1 MKSKLVVRKP
11 QRQPSVR
18 TPAIPQ
24 QAADLLRG
32 EHKKHISSRYKFPSL
47 KTGTMFD
54 PDSFRSTYDKIL
66 KAMEYIQLHEL
77 LTHVCGVVLKS
88 GVDVKTVASMPGHD
102 DAGFA
107 LSTTPTLQQT
117 RNAARRLKPQEL
129 SMECIM

>member
-1 MKSKLVVRKP
+1 
-11 QRQPSVR
+11 
-18 TPAIPQ
+18 
-24 QAADLLRG
+24 
-32 EHKKHISSRYKFPSL
+32 
-47 KTGTMFD
+47 MFD

-107 LSTTPTLQQT
+107 LSTTPPLQQT